1 MIGARGADRA
11 GVMSVSPARLAS
23 TSFVVVAFALIALH
37 LLFR

>member
-1 MIGARGADRA
+1 MIGARVPI
-11 GVMSVSPARLAS
+11 GVVAMAVSPARLAS